1 MYRPQNTEIVYDW
14 ELMIGKTITHYRILE
29 RLGGG
34 GMGVV
39 YRAEDIRLGRGVAL
53 KFLPEELSKDA
64 QALERLQREARAAS
78 ALNHPNICTIYDV
91 DAALLSDAEAD
102 QEHPVHFI
110 AMELMEGQTLKH
122 RISARPYIME
132 DLLEIA
138 LQISDALDT
147 AHAKGIIHRDI
158 KPANI
163 FVTQRGQAKILDFGL
178 AKLLPER
185 HRVAEAV
192 GASALPT
199 ADSPEESLTSPGTAI
214 GTVAYMSPEQARGEE
229 LDARTDLFSF
239 GSVLYEMATGR
250 QAFSGT
256 TSAIIFEAILNK
268 APVSLRLLRPE
279 LHPELDRII
288 NKAVEKDREVR
299 YQGAS
304 EMRADLKRLK
314 REIDSARSA
323 ASISAVQPE
332 PPAPTVTSIPAAV
345 QKDARSFRKFVIW
358 GLACLALIVGALAL
372 IHYWPKKEVA
382 APAKITQISRWNK
395 PIIEARLSPDGHTIA
410 FSSVGNDVLQIFVM
424 LTSGGEPL
432 QLTSDQGD
440 KLVESFSSDGRQIYY
455 DRTYGR
461 DESWAVPTLGGT
473 PERIANGFAVR
484 PSPDGKYLYYLRSA
498 NTRAIYRS
506 QKYGMGEEIIFE
518 LKDPSMQLS
527 GFLVFPDGNSLLV
540 KASVTVTDED
550 KFYKLNLSSRK
561 IEGICTVPGDPRNM
575 TWEKPGK
582 AIVFARTANGLTNLW
597 KYDLETKNL
606 EPVTS
611 GPGDDDSPMVDPNGK
626 GIYFVNG
633 KTSGS
638 MVVYNVSESSSRSL
652 VSQLATQPIVSP
664 DGNHVVYLI
673 LNRWGNQEQELWV
686 SRMDGSSQ
694 RKVAVARRLTT
705 GDWSHD
711 SSRVAFID
719 NDHHIIYTVK
729 ADGTDLR
736 SYPNSPS
743 GINNIDWSVDG
754 KTMIITSVM
763 NTGTGGFRTI
773 LFMNVDNSSI
783 ETFSKD
789 GCYVTDVSHDGKY
802 LLGRMSEGDHV
813 GIYAMSVA
821 DRKRILLHPD
831 VVTYMVRMDP
841 SGKFIV
847 YAVEGKKEI
856 VFYRHRWEDG
866 KLLGDPELAFKLP
879 FAFTFELQ
887 GNAYDFSRDLSKIVY
902 SQPSQQADIY
912 LLSH

>member
-1 MYRPQNTEIVYDW
+1 
-14 ELMIGKTITHYRILE
+14 
-29 RLGGG
+29 
-34 GMGVV
+34 MGVV

-102 QEHPVHFI
+102 QDHPVHFI

-138 LQISDALDT
+138 LQISDALNT

-323 ASISAVQPE
+323 VNISAAQPE
-332 PPAPTVTSIPAAV
+332 PPAAAVTSTPAAV
-345 QKDARSFRKFVIW
+345 QKDARSFRKFAIW
-358 GLACLALIVGALAL
+358 GMACLALIAAIALTY
-372 IHYWPKKEVA
+372 YWPKKEVV
-382 APAKITQISRWNK
+382 APAKITQISHWNK
-395 PIIEARLSPDGHTIA
+395 PIIEASLSPDGHTIA
-410 FSSVGNDVLQIFVM
+410 FSSLGDGVLQVFVM
-424 LTSGGEPL
+424 LASGAEPL
-432 QLTSDQGD
+432 QLTFDEGD
-440 KLVESFSSDGRQIYY
+440 KIVESFSPDGAQIYY
-455 DRTYGR
+455 NRTFGR
-461 DESWAVPTLGGT
+461 DETWAVPTLGGT
-473 PERIANGFAVR
+473 PERIANGYSVQ
-484 PSPDGKYLYYLRSA
+484 PSPDGKYLYYCRA
-498 NTRAIYRS
+498 QNRAAIYRS
-506 QKYGMGEEIIFE
+506 EKYGVGEQIVYEF
-518 LKDPSMQLS
+518 KGFPNRDYS
-527 GFLVFPDGNSLLV
+527 FLVYPDGNSLLV
-540 KASVTVTDED
+540 RAEIIGMDQD
-550 KFYKLNLSSRK
+550 KLYKVKLSSRE
-561 IEGICTVPGDPRNM
+561 IEEFGTISGEPHNLVWKN
-575 TWEKPGK
+575 PGK
-582 AIVFARTANGLTNLW
+582 TIVFSRTANGLTNLW
-597 KYDLETKNL
+597 KYDLDTKNL
-606 EPVTS
+606 TQVTF
-611 GPGDDDSPMVDPNGK
+611 GPGNDDCPMVDASGK

-633 KTSGS
+633 KESGS
-638 MVVYNVSESSSRSL
+638 LVVYDVQEGSSQSL

-664 DGNHVVYLI
+664 DGSHVVYLV
-673 LNRWGNQEQELWV
+673 LNRGNTELWV
-686 SRMDGSSQ
+686 SSIDGATQ
-694 RKVAVARRLTT
+694 RKVTVSTRLTT

-719 NDHHIIYTVK
+719 NDSHTIFTVK

-736 SYPNSPS
+736 SLPNSPNVIS
-743 GINNIDWSVDG
+743 NIDWSPDG
-754 KTMIITSVM
+754 KSLIITGPET
-763 NTGTGGFRTI
+763 TGSFRTI
-773 LFMNVDNSSI
+773 WTMNSDGSNLQ
-783 ETFSKD
+783 TFSKE
-789 GCYVTDVSHDGKY
+789 GCYVTDISSDGKY
-802 LLGRMSEGDHV
+802 LLGRISDGDHV
-813 GIYAMSVA
+813 GIYAMSVS
-821 DRKRILLHPD
+821 DRKRILLRPA
-831 VVTYMVRMDP
+831 VITYMVRMEP
-841 SGKFIV
+841 TGKAIV
-847 YAVEGKKEI
+847 YAVEGKQEI
-856 VFYRHRWEDG
+856 TLYRHRWENG
-866 KLLGDPELAFKLP
+866 KLLGDPQIATKVP
-879 FAFTFELQ
+879 FAFSFEFL

-912 LLSH
+912 LLSN